1 MKNHLLRPG
10 AALFPLAGLA
20 AALLGRAENALAL
33 FVPFY
38 ALQLL
43 SLCAADCFRNGAA
56 REPGV
61 RRVDR
66 RFGGALAQLAAG
78 MLLLFLLAFR
88 LFPGKYDLWALAA
101 ACCICIEHLFEER
114 MFALSRPMDGAV
126 LSVTANL
133 LLFAGL
139 MLDGGPLEAP
149 GGAFFTAC
157 AAALGAL
164 VAIVASYALE
174 PAHGFSLKPRNLA
187 LCPRALLQTLL
198 YPALGAA
205 AVLLHRR
212 LGVSQAQFLP
222 LLAGLIPWR
231 LARTVA
237 RRSADESRP
246 LNLLLL
252 ALTAAPVAA
261 SAFLPS
267 LLYWAAALLL
277 ALLCAAAVFCAPG
290 VRLFGGALLC
300 GAALALSALR
310 PLPPAAN
317 AAIVCALCAA
327 ALALN
332 LKRAFLKKI

>member
-157 AAALGAL
+157 AAALSAL

-198 YPALGAA
+198 YPVLGAA

-237 RRSADESRP
+237 RRAADESRP
-246 LNLLLL
+246 LNLLLI
-252 ALTAAPVAA
+252 APTAAMAA
-261 SAFLPS
+261 TACFLPV
-267 LLYWAAALLL
+267 LLPWAAALLL
-277 ALLCAAAVFCAPG
+277 ALLCAAAVFCAPSIRLGCG
-290 VRLFGGALLC
+290 VLLC
-300 GAALALSALR
+300 GGTLALAALH
-310 PLPPAAN
+310 PLPQTLN
-317 AAIVCALCAA
+317 AAAACALCVAA
-327 ALALN
+327 FLLN
-332 LKRAFLKKI
+332 LKQVFLRRV